1 MKIEIINGVVL
12 NDGEEIGFIEE
23 SVCTLRKPVGPTVK
37 GAIKRESVIT
47 DLSFAVSKTPGL
59 DRAAQAARKAQELE
73 AARKAQELE
82 EHPLVAVSSASSLA
96 AMSDDE
102 LAAEMK
108 RRGLIVDVQQHIQQ
122 HGAKESFLPDIVQ
135 PPVIERDLSA
145 VDRLHKLAA
154 EGKIPRPPEKHP
166 AMGDKDPAYVA
177 WFKAHATPAEIAT
190 RYPENRRVPAS
201 VREFQVA
208 AEKLQGKLLG
218 EKKDTDKANDFAD
231 VKEGAE

>member
-1 MKIEIINGVVL
+1 MKIEIKNGVVL

-59 DRAAQAARKAQELE
+59 DQAAK

-82 EHPLVAVSSASSLA
+82 EHPLVVVSSTPSLA
-96 AMSDDE
+96 DMSDDE

-108 RRGLIVDVQQHIQQ
+108 RRGLIQEAPETPAV
-122 HGAKESFLPDIVQ
+122 VQ

-145 VDRLHKLAA
+145 VDRLHKLAE

-177 WFKAHATPAEIAT
+177 WFKTHATPAEIAT

-201 VREFQVA
+201 VREFQA
-208 AEKLQGKLLG
+208 AVEKLQGKLPG
-218 EKKDTDKANDFAD
+218 EKKDTDKANDFSD

>member
-12 NDGEEIGFIEE
+12 KDGAEIGVIED
-23 SVCTLRKPVGPTVK
+23 SICRLKNKVGPTVK
-37 GAIKRESVIT
+37 GAIRRESV
-47 DLSFAVSKTPGL
+47 LSELTFIVGNAPDEEDVNAPTP
-59 DRAAQAARKAQELE
+59 
-73 AARKAQELE
+73 
-82 EHPLVAVSSASSLA
+82 SLA
-96 AMSDDE
+96 DMSDDE

-108 RRGLIVDVQQHIQQ
+108 RRGLIV
-122 HGAKESFLPDIVQ
+122 ESEYDGHSKLANPPAVVQ

-145 VDRLHKLAA
+145 VDRLHKLAE

-177 WFKAHATPAEIAT
+177 WFKTHATPAEIAT

-201 VREFQVA
+201 VREFQA
-208 AEKLQGKLLG
+208 AVEKLQGKLPG
-218 EKKDTDKANDFAD
+218 EKKDTDKANDFSD